1 MASFPFELVSPE
13 RIIFSGDVE
22 QVVIPAVEG
31 EMTLLSDH
39 APMMAALKTG
49 FLVVGGAKGQG
60 SGEERILVQ
69 GGFVDVGPKGATVL
83 AERAMPVSELTGE
96 ILTREI
102 ARAEAVHEKAEDPV
116 LKAEAADTVAQLSAV
131 RASLGM

>member
-13 RIIFSGDVE
+13 RIIFSGEVE

-31 EMTLLSDH
+31 EMTLLAAH

-49 FLVVGGAKGQG
+49 FLVVGGAKG
-60 SGEERILVQ
+60 EERILVQ
-69 GGFVDVGPKGATVL
+69 GGFIDVGPKGATVL
-83 AERAMPVSELTGE
+83 AERAMPVSELNGE
-96 ILTREI
+96 ILSREI

-116 LKAEAADTVAQLSAV
+116 LKAEAADTVSQLSAV

>member
-22 QVVIPAVEG
+22 QVVIPATEG
-31 EMTLLSDH
+31 ELTLLSDH

-49 FLVVGGAKGQG
+49 FLVVGGAKG
-60 SGEERILVQ
+60 EERILVQ
-69 GGFVDVGPKGATVL
+69 GGFVDVGPGGATVL

-96 ILTREI
+96 ILSREI
-102 ARAEAVHEKAEDPV
+102 ARAEALHEKAEDPV
-116 LKAEAADTVAQLSAV
+116 LKAEAADTVSQLGDV